1 MGGAIIWGATN
12 DVITKE
18 KCLKLLTYLN
28 KVLGPTVQRVKRENG
43 QRFTETEL
51 EFVPLVIV
59 PNNGAKSNANYTNN
73 LSFHYDVVKRDET
86 SSNKPKSSKVPA
98 TRSVSSATTSATPR
112 LSKIANWY
120 QDVLKYVFNL
130 QYPKD

>member
-43 QRFTETEL
+43 QRFTETEF

-59 PNNGAKSNANYTNN
+59 PNSGVKSNGNHTNN
-73 LSFHYDVVKRDET
+73 LSFHYEVVKRDET
-86 SSNKPKSSKVPA
+86 STNKSKPRNIPA
-98 TRSVSSATTSATPR
+98 SRYISTTTTSATPR
-112 LSKIANWY
+112 LNKIANWY
-120 QDVLKYVFNL
+120 QDMLKYVFNL